1 MKNDIRKQKRNET
14 NTSSVIENTS
24 HKEKVKEKTEKGK
37 LLASKKKIMKWDE
50 QEQEE
55 MNPLPASE
63 RECNE
68 INKNI

>member
-1 MKNDIRKQKRNET
+1 MRNDIRKQEMKWIYLMSWKN
-14 NTSSVIENTS
+14 I
-24 HKEKVKEKTEKGK
+24 KAGKGK
-37 LLASKKKIMKWDE
+37 LSATKKKRMKWDE